1 MGPPFNCHPRDWQL
15 LQPRGI
21 RNQKRWL
28 PWAMSGFWKLKEVVF
43 EILGMNG
50 AMDAAMI
57 LCVTTQHPKGKGVKK
72 GSVASQQVLHS
83 LMDWRYLITV
93 EQHNYKTCFVNIL
106 IQLAPV
112 VGHTTARAMTRVAQL
127 WNSHSWLLRI
137 PTWDAPVVVTNSQ
150 GIFPWI
156 GVQKNKASNGG
167 SQATNQPYCCF
178 GTPHSNM
185 LRSRITLLLL
195 FRPMAFF
202 GKRVWSWNLPG
213 NM

>member
-57 LCVTTQHPKGKGVKK
+57 LCVTTQHPKGKVVKK

-156 GVQKNKASNGG
+156 GVQKN
-167 SQATNQPYCCF
+167 
-178 GTPHSNM
+178 
-185 LRSRITLLLL
+185 
-195 FRPMAFF
+195 
-202 GKRVWSWNLPG
+202 
-213 NM
+213 